1 MTLLPVSR
9 AMDSSPSSS
18 SVLRNIACSMAMLL
32 LLLISQVAGLAAS
45 LYLELGGEI
54 VGRIEVEATAF
65 SRALGSQAPAWEG
78 QGQLLLTVGNSLWH
92 GLLTRSR
99 VRRTPRARGLG
110 ERHRGTEAPGQL
122 LSNWGK
128 GAPHPAHPAPLIP
141 LFLQT
146 PCPTSPPQQQTA
158 LAPLEIHT
166 EKK

>member
-1 MTLLPVSR
+1 MCCPK
-9 AMDSSPSSS
+9 
-18 SVLRNIACSMAMLL
+18 
-32 LLLISQVAGLAAS
+32 GAS
-45 LYLELGGEI
+45 AVDI
-54 VGRIEVEATAF
+54 HTAF

-110 ERHRGTEAPGQL
+110 ERHRGTEAPRQL

-128 GAPHPAHPAPLIP
+128 GAPHPAHPAPLTA

-146 PCPTSPPQQQTA
+146 PCPTLPPQQQRA